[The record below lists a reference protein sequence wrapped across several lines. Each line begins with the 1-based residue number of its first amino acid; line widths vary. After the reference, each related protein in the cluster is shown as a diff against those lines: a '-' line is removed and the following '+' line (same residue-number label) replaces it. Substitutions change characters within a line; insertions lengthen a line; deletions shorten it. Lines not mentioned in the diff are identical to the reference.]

1 MPKRSVIIVAVAAAV
16 AAGAGLAVLPGH
28 PVGAAAGGAPAA
40 ELARLTLEQR
50 VGQLLVMGVP
60 ATGPSAATLQQV
72 GRYHVGG
79 VILTGRSTGGG
90 AATAELARRLQG
102 QASTP
107 GNAGVPLLVAADQEG
122 GAVQVLKG
130 PGFSTIPSALVQGT
144 RTTATL
150 RAQARVWG
158 DQLRSAGVRLNLAP
172 VADTVPAGA
181 DNPPIGGFDRQYG
194 SNPTA
199 VATHAGVFAGGMEDA
214 GVIPTV
220 KHFPG
225 LGRVTANTDT
235 TSGVTDTVTTRTDA
249 YLNPFRYAS
258 GIGSPFV
265 MMSTAIYSRIDA
277 SQPAAFS
284 PTVITSLLRG
294 DLRFGG
300 VVISDDLGNA
310 RQVSGVPVGD
320 RATRFV
326 AAGGDLVLTVNPST
340 LPTMYAAL
348 LARAR
353 SDAGFRARVDQ
364 SAQRVLLAKQR
375 LGLLD
380 RASLRG
386 DATGDGRAERI
397 LFRPSTGAWY
407 SRGAP
412 TVTLGVRGDVPVP
425 ADYNGDGRT
434 DPAVYRPSTRGWY
447 VRGQA
452 TATWGVAGDIPV
464 PGDYAGTGQVQRAV
478 YRPST
483 STWYVLGRSS
493 VQYGSPGDIPVPAD
507 YDGNGTTDLAV
518 FRPSDGTWHVQ
529 NRPAGPVYGQAGD
542 VPVPGDWT
550 GDGIADPAV
559 YRPSTHVW
567 YALGVPAATWGVA
580 GDALVPA
587 DYNGDGRLDRAVY
600 RPSTRT
606 WYVLGVDTVRYGEPG
621 DVPVLDVAL
630 VRRGV

>member
-1 MPKRSVIIVAVAAAV
+1 MMFVAVAAAV
-16 AAGAGLAVLPGH
+16 AVGAGLAVLPSR
-28 PVGAAAGGAPAA
+28 PVGAAAGNAPAA

-50 VGQLLVMGVP
+50 VGQLLMVGVP
-60 ATGPSAATLQQV
+60 ATGPTTAALQQV

-79 VILTGRSTGGG
+79 VILTGRSSAGV
-90 AATAELARRLQG
+90 AATANQAARLQG
-102 QASTP
+102 QGSTP
-107 GNAGVPLLVAADQEG
+107 GNAGVPLLIAADQEG

-130 PGFSTIPSALVQGT
+130 PGFSVIPSALVQG
-144 RTTATL
+144 RSTTAAL
-150 RAQARVWG
+150 RAQARTWG
-158 DQLRSAGVRLNLAP
+158 NQLRSAGVRLNLAP

-181 DNPPIGGFDRQYG
+181 NNPPIGGFDRQYG
-194 SNPTA
+194 SDPTS
-199 VATHAGVFAGGMEDA
+199 VATHSGVFAGGMEDA
-214 GVIPTV
+214 GLIPTV

-235 TSGVTDTVTTRTDA
+235 STGVTDSVTTRTDA
-249 YLNPFRYAS
+249 YLTPFRYS
-258 GIGSPFV
+258 SRVGTPFV
-265 MMSTAIYSRIDA
+265 MMSTAIYSRIDG

-284 PTVITSLLRG
+284 PTVIGGMLRG
-294 DLRFGG
+294 DLGFGG

-310 RQVSGVPVGD
+310 RQVSGVAVGD

-326 AAGGDLVLTVNPST
+326 AAGGDLVLTVNPAT
-340 LPTMYAAL
+340 LPAMYSAL

-353 SDAGFRARVDQ
+353 SDAAFRARVDQ
-364 SAQRVLLAKQR
+364 SVQRILAAKQR

-380 RASLRG
+380 RASQHG
-386 DATGDGRAERI
+386 DVTGDGRAERI
-397 LFRPSTGAWY
+397 VFRPSTGSWY
-407 SRGAP
+407 SRGAA
-412 TVTLGVRGDVPVP
+412 TVAQGVRGDVPVP

-434 DPAVYRPSTRGWY
+434 DPAVYRPSNHGWY

-452 TATWGVAGDIPV
+452 SVAWGVAGDIPV
-464 PGDYAGTGQVQRAV
+464 PGDYGGTGQVQRAV

-483 STWYVLGRSS
+483 ATWYVLGRAS

-507 YDGNGTTDLAV
+507 YDGDGTTDLAV
-518 FRPSDGTWHVQ
+518 FRPSDGSWHV
-529 NRPAGPVYGQAGD
+529 RGRAAGPIYGQAGD

-550 GDGIADPAV
+550 GDGLADPAV

-567 YALGVPAATWGVA
+567 YALGAPTATWGLT

-600 RPSTRT
+600 RPSTGT

-621 DVPVLDVAL
+621 DVPVLDVTL
-630 VRRGV
+630 GRRGV